1 MTKNVFEF
9 NAKKYGINNIFDAA
23 ISVPFAYE
31 AVNRMNPRFM
41 LNWMKET
48 SNILLNRRSFKTL
61 NLPPIN

>member
-31 AVNRMNPRFM
+31 AVNGMNPLFM
-41 LNWMKET
+41 VNWMKET
-48 SNILLNRRSFKTL
+48 ANILLNRRFFKTQ
-61 NLPPIN
+61 NLPSID